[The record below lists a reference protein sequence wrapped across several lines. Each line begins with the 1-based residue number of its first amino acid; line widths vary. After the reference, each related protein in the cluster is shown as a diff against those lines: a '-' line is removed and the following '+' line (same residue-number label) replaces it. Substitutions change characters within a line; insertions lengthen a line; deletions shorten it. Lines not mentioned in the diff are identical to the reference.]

1 MKRFLI
7 VFAASL
13 LAFLGLAEVSLPT
26 QAQFNGGVGTIEGTV
41 LDQQGK
47 PVTNASVTIQ
57 TSYGTHPHATHTD
70 ERGHFEFARWTS
82 GQYDLRAYANGVFA
96 FVTEVAAR
104 TEQYWC
110 PIKHALRMKGVHSR
124 YQYFFDYGDAEG
136 YRRRIEQVR
145 RDFADLEPK

>member
-7 VFAASL
+7 FFAASL

-82 GQYDLRAYANGVFA
+82 GQYDLRAYANGVFSEWA
-96 FVTEVAAR
+96 KREVVKAKKTTEV
-104 TEQYWC
+104 T
-110 PIKHALRMKGVHSR
+110 LRLVPGQDGGK
-124 YQYFFDYGDAEG
+124 
-136 YRRRIEQVR
+136 
-145 RDFADLEPK
+145 